1 MVVHR
6 LREPQHSNVGEH
18 LSGMAVLRQLIENVH
33 RLELNE
39 IHRCIWIDSR
49 LFRASAQNYFRFS
62 LVVLLF
68 IRYFKIN
75 ERS

>member
-18 LSGMAVLRQLIENVH
+18 LSGMAVLRQLIENFH

-68 IRYFKIN
+68 IRYFKRN